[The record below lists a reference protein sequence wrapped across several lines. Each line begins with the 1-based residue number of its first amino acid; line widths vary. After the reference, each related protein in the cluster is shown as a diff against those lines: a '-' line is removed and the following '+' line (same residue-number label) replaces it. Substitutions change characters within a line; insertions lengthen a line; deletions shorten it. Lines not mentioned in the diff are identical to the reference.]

1 MKEYGV
7 KLNLNTSEFQKKLQD
22 TKNKIIDFTKKAK
35 ENFEAGLK
43 SDYDII
49 DLDDLAD
56 QYEKELEQV
65 KAKISKVGIPKSV
78 RESLE
83 KEAQELE
90 NALGRI
96 AKATEV
102 LENPFK
108 NATNFFFTLG
118 QRVRDV
124 KEGSLKPYIDTEEE
138 IVDET
143 DDLNKNTKTTISIF
157 QNFDRGIKKGV
168 NSIKRFTLSI
178 LGVQSV
184 YSMLSRATHAYMSQ
198 DDALHNRLQANWI
211 ALGAI
216 MEPIVTRLIDLFTKL
231 VGYINVFIKT
241 ITGGKV
247 DLIAKAMDKV
257 DKKSKRASASTKSLA
272 SGLDEIT
279 NLDMN
284 NGGFGDADIPS
295 ISDYLNDLNNMELN
309 PKVVEKIKE
318 FAEWLKKA
326 WEWVKKNKDE
336 IIKFGIIIGSVFAGA
351 KIGLFIGNLAKMFGL
366 VSGAGV
372 ASFGAWGFAIA
383 GIVAD
388 LYLAWE
394 LGNKLVDLWE
404 AKKQQEEASN
414 KVMDSYSD
422 GLRIVQEQMEKNN
435 KEREEGLI
443 TEEQWRRRNNELMQG
458 AEQNLQGINKKI
470 ETGRDLTKEQREEL
484 DKQKKAIEGLSG
496 KSFNTTIKAN
506 ISWSDQAKNFIKNNA
521 DILQLGANAIGAGTL
536 FSFIRNHVGFAKG
549 NVAYGP
555 TVAEF
560 GEYSGA
566 NSNPEIT
573 APQNIM
579 RETLFEALTD
589 ALPLIGS
596 QQQQDNREIVLNV
609 NGREFARATY
619 GDYQTEA
626 KRVGSSNV
634 AIRRG

>member
-7 KLNLNTSEFQKKLQD
+7 KLNLNTSDFQKKLQD

-65 KAKISKVGIPKSV
+65 KAKLSKVDIPKSV
-78 RESLE
+78 RENLE
-83 KEAQELE
+83 KESQELE
-90 NALGRI
+90 EALGRV

-108 NATNFFFTLG
+108 NSTNFFFTLG
-118 QRVRDV
+118 QRIRDV
-124 KEGSLKPYIDTEEE
+124 KEGSLKPFIDTEEE

-168 NSIKRFTLSI
+168 NSIKRFSLSI
-178 LGVQSV
+178 LGVQSI

-198 DDALHNRLQANWI
+198 DDALHNKLQANWI

-231 VGYINVFIKT
+231 VGYINVFVKT

-284 NGGFGDADIPS
+284 NGGFGDADVPS

-318 FAEWLKKA
+318 FADWLKKA

-435 KEREEGLI
+435 KERESGLI

-470 ETGRDLTKEQREEL
+470 ETGRNLTKEQREEL

-496 KSFNTTIKAN
+496 KSFTTTIKAN

-555 TVAEF
+555 TFAEF

-573 APQNIM
+573 APQNLM